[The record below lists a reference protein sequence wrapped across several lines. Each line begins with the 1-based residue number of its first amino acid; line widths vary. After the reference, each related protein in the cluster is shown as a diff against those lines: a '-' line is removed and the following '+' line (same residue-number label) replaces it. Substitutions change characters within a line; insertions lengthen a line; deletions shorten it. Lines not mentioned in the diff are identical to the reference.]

1 LNRIAPTR
9 RRRIRA
15 CTLVVASAFAAHATP
30 AAADFGDRPLRKGSR
45 GGDVRVLQSTLTR
58 LGHPTS
64 VDGIFGR
71 ATRRSVRRYE
81 RSEELRVDGR
91 VSRPQAH
98 GMRSRLERRTAAPEP
113 APAPTARATLSA
125 DGRTAV
131 APADAPPPV
140 ARAVAAA
147 NRITRKPYRYGG
159 GHGRFRDSAYDCS
172 GAVSYVLHGAGL
184 LRRSRDST
192 GLMSW
197 RRRGRG
203 RWITVYSNPG
213 HAYLVIA
220 GLRFDTSGH
229 GERGPRWRPEPR
241 SPRRYVARHAGAL

>member
-15 CTLVVASAFAAHATP
+15 STCAVAAAVAAHATP
-30 AAADFGDRPLRKGSR
+30 AAADFGDRPLHKGSR
-45 GGDVRVLQSTLTR
+45 GQDVRVLQSTLTR
-58 LGHPTS
+58 LGHETG

-81 RSEELRVDGR
+81 RAEDLHVDGR
-91 VSRPQAH
+91 VSRVQAR
-98 GMRSRLERRTAAPEP
+98 GMLRRLAAVAAPPP
-113 APAPTARATLSA
+113 ATAGETTLSA

-131 APADAPPPV
+131 APADAPAPV
-140 ARAVAAA
+140 QQAVAAA

-172 GAVSYVLHGAGL
+172 GAVSYVLHGSGL
-184 LRRSRDST
+184 LRRSRDSG

-197 RRRGRG
+197 RRRGPG
-203 RWITVYSNPG
+203 RWITVYANHG
-213 HAYLVIA
+213 HAYMVIA
-220 GLRFDTSGH
+220 GLRFDTSGR

-241 SPRRYVARHAGAL
+241 SPRRYVARHAGGL

>member
-1 LNRIAPTR
+1 MNRVAPTR

-30 AAADFGDRPLRKGSR
+30 AAADFGDRPLHKGSR
-45 GGDVRVLQSTLTR
+45 GEDVRVLQSTLTR
-58 LGHPTS
+58 LGHQTT

-81 RSEELRVDGR
+81 RAEDLHVDGR
-91 VSRPQAH
+91 VSRVQAR
-98 GMRSRLERRTAAPEP
+98 GMRRRLAAAPP
-113 APAPTARATLSA
+113 APSSAPTGQTTLAA

-140 ARAVAAA
+140 QKAVAAA
-147 NRITRKPYRYGG
+147 NRITSKPYRYGG
-159 GHGRFRDSAYDCS
+159 GHGRFHDSAYDCS
-172 GAVSYVLHGAGL
+172 GAVSYVLHSSGL
-184 LRRSRDST
+184 LRRTRDST

-197 RRRGRG
+197 RRRGPG

-213 HAYLVIA
+213 HAFLVIA
-220 GLRFDTSGH
+220 GLRFDTSGR
-229 GERGPRWRPEPR
+229 GERGPRWRTEPR
-241 SPRRYVARHAGAL
+241 SPRRYVARHAGGL